1 MFEKFLSVLAPP
13 NFGDEE
19 KNRVAKI
26 LNVIAL
32 SILTGFII
40 LVLQRAIAGQ
50 YRLFIQILS
59 AGVMIILSI
68 VFLRFGR
75 LQWAEGMLLW
85 TLWIFITYLL
95 YTSNGLHN
103 IALLGIPTCLVFAG
117 IALRTKYFYSFTFL
131 TILSIVIIGLLEAH
145 GILINRKDPSTTY
158 FDIIDIAVILSVT
171 AIAVRILAENLLQ
184 SINRARMNEMD
195 IRHQAMELMESEEK
209 FRTLTEE
216 LPNMVFI
223 YKDGKIVYINERCDE
238 LIGYKREEIYAAE
251 FDYLSI
257 IAPEHRDVVMQ
268 KFLQQKIGAEVEP
281 YECTLIDKRNNKI
294 ECLQTSKVIH
304 YEGEPAILVIMAD
317 LTEFKRTQEAI
328 IESQNR
334 LSCII
339 TSAMESIITLDEQR
353 RILSFN
359 PASEQMFGCSKEEA
373 IGQSIDRFIALPN
386 SDKNNSNGDENEEN
400 SIVSLLEGRTGTING
415 MRINGETFPVEASI
429 AKVHAGNEEL
439 YTIILRDIT
448 ERIKS
453 EEIQR
458 NLQAQLLQ
466 SQKMEA
472 VGSLAGGI
480 AHDFNNILSVIIGNA
495 ELVKL
500 KLNSKHRAT
509 KHIEEVIS
517 ASDRAQEL
525 VQQILAFSRKQDTHF
540 RPVRLHYILR
550 EGMRLLRASLPATIE
565 IKVDLPM
572 DGPLIFGD
580 ATQIHQVIMNLC
592 TNAAQAMEGMNG
604 RLILRQK
611 NVEFDDRS
619 ILYHPDLKKG
629 QYAMFTIQDTGLGMD
644 GFTLKRIFE
653 PFFTTKALGKGTGL
667 GLAIVHAIIKNH
679 GGAIKVQ
686 SQVGK
691 GTQVDV
697 YLPVY
702 EGGEEKV
709 KSEEAKE
716 FLGNS
721 ERIMLVDDEEQLL
734 KMLTATLNGLGYHAF
749 PFVRPTEALRAFEDN
764 PNGFD
769 LIITDQTMPLMTGIL
784 LAGKIRQVRND
795 MPIVLM
801 TGYDQLEDPK
811 KLEAFGIRTV
821 LLKPFRKAFL
831 GDTLRK
837 VFENREVTNSSNHTE
852 KKQNIKGN

>member
-1 MFEKFLSVLAPP
+1 MFKKLLSLLAPP

-19 KNRVAKI
+19 KNHIAEI

-32 SILTGFII
+32 SILAGFII
-40 LVLQRAIAGQ
+40 LVLQRAFAGQ
-50 YRLFIQILS
+50 YRLFFQIVS

-75 LQWAEGMLLW
+75 LQWAEDLLLW
-85 TLWIFITYLL
+85 TLWAFITYLL

-117 IALRTKYFYSFTFL
+117 IALRAAYFYAFTTL
-131 TILSIVIIGLLEAH
+131 TILSIIIIGLLEAN
-145 GILINRKDPSTTY
+145 GVLINRKDPQTTY
-158 FDIIDIAVILSVT
+158 FDIIDIVVILTVT
-171 AIAVRILAENLLQ
+171 AIAVRILADNLLR
-184 SINRARMNEMD
+184 SINKARLNEKD
-195 IRHQAMELMESEEK
+195 IRHQAMELKESEEK

-223 YKDGKIVYINERCDE
+223 YKNEKIVYVNERCRE
-238 LIGYKREEIYAAE
+238 LISYSREEIYAE
-251 FDYLSI
+251 GFDFLSI
-257 IAPEHRDVVMQ
+257 IIPEHRDVVMQ
-268 KFLQQKIGAEVEP
+268 KFFQHKLGVEVEP
-281 YECTLIDKRNNKI
+281 YECTFIGKMNKRV
-294 ECLQTSKVIH
+294 ECLQMSKVIH
-304 YEGEPAILVIMAD
+304 YEGEPAILVIVTD
-317 LTEFKRTQEAI
+317 LTEFKRTQETI
-328 IESQNR
+328 RENQSR

-339 TSAMESIITLDEQR
+339 TSAMESIITLDKHR
-353 RILSFN
+353 RIQSFN
-359 PASEQMFGCSKEEA
+359 PASEQMFHCSEA
-373 IGQSIDRFIALPN
+373 EAMGQSIDRFIALPS
-386 SDKNNSNGDENEEN
+386 SDKNHDNDGEHEQN
-400 SIVSLLEGRTGTING
+400 SIVSMLEGSMRTING
-415 MRINGETFPVEASI
+415 IRVNGEVFPVEASI
-429 AKVHAGNEEL
+429 SKVYAGNEEL

-448 ERIKS
+448 ERLKS
-453 EEIQR
+453 EETQR

-500 KLNSKHRAT
+500 KLTPKHRAM

-550 EGMRLLRASLPATIE
+550 EGMRLLRASLPTTIE

-572 DGPLIFGD
+572 NGPLILGD

-592 TNAAQAMEGMNG
+592 TNAAQAMEGMDG
-604 RLILRQK
+604 KLFLRQK

-629 QYAMFTIQDTGLGMD
+629 TYAVFTVQDTGLGMD

-667 GLAIVHAIIKNH
+667 GLAIVHAIVKNH

-686 SQVGK
+686 SQIGK

-697 YLPVY
+697 YLPIY
-702 EGGEEKV
+702 EGGDESV
-709 KSEEAKE
+709 KSEKTKE
-716 FLGNS
+716 SLGSS
-721 ERIMLVDDEEQLL
+721 ERIMIVDDEEQLL
-734 KMLTATLNGLGYHAF
+734 KTLTETLIGLGYKAF
-749 PFVRPTEALRAFEDN
+749 PFVRPTEALQAFEEN
-764 PNGFD
+764 PAGFD
-769 LIITDQTMPLMTGIL
+769 LIITDQTMPQMTGIF
-784 LAGKIRQVRND
+784 LAGRIKQLRND
-795 MPIVLM
+795 TPVILM

-811 KLEAFGIRTV
+811 KLEALGVRTV
-821 LLKPFRKAFL
+821 LLKPFRKVVL
-831 GDTLRK
+831 GETLRK
-837 VFENREVTNSSNHTE
+837 ILE
-852 KKQNIKGN
+852 KKEVSKTIDQTAKKAKY

>member
-1 MFEKFLSVLAPP
+1 MFEKFISLLAPP

-19 KNRVAKI
+19 KNRVAEI

-50 YRLFIQILS
+50 YKLFVQTLS
-59 AGVMIILSI
+59 AGVLIILSI
-68 VFLRFGR
+68 VFLRNGR
-75 LQWAEGMLLW
+75 LQWAEGLLLW
-85 TLWIFITYLL
+85 TLLGFITYLL
-95 YTSNGLHN
+95 YISNGLHN
-103 IALLGIPTCLVFAG
+103 IALLGIPICLVFAG
-117 IALRTKYFYSFTFL
+117 IALRATYFYAF
-131 TILSIVIIGLLEAH
+131 TILAILSVVFIGFLETNGLLM
-145 GILINRKDPSTTY
+145 NREITQTTY
-158 FDIIDIAVILSVT
+158 IDIIDIVVILSVT
-171 AIAVRILAENLLQ
+171 AIAVRILADNLLR
-184 SINRARMNEMD
+184 SINKARMNERD
-195 IRHQAMELMESEEK
+195 IRHQAMELKESEEK

-223 YKDGKIVYINERCDE
+223 YKNGKIVYVNERCKK
-238 LIGYKREEIYAAE
+238 LIGFMREEIYDTR
-251 FDYLSI
+251 FDFLSI
-257 IAPEHRDVVMQ
+257 ITPEHRDVVMQ
-268 KFLQQKIGAEVEP
+268 KFFQHKIGVEVEP
-281 YECTLIDKRNNKI
+281 YECTFIGKRSQRID
-294 ECLQTSKVIH
+294 CLQMSKVIH
-304 YEGEPAILVIMAD
+304 YEGEPAILGIVTD

-328 IESQNR
+328 RESQNR

-339 TSAMESIITLDEQR
+339 TSAMESIITLDEHR
-353 RILSFN
+353 RIQLFN
-359 PASEQMFGCSKEEA
+359 PASEQMFGCSEA
-373 IGQSIDRFIALPN
+373 EAMGQSIDFIALPN
-386 SDKNNSNGDENEEN
+386 SDKNYNNSDVQEQH
-400 SIVSLLEGRTGTING
+400 SIVSIVEGRMRTING
-415 MRINGETFPVEASI
+415 IRINGEVFPVEASI
-429 AKVHAGNEEL
+429 AKVNSGNEEL

-448 ERIKS
+448 ERLRS
-453 EEIQR
+453 EEKQR
-458 NLQAQLLQ
+458 NLQSQLLQ

-500 KLNSKHRAT
+500 KLAPKHRAM

-525 VQQILAFSRKQDTHF
+525 VRQILAFSRKQDTQF

-565 IKVDLPM
+565 IKVDLPIN
-572 DGPLIFGD
+572 GPLILGD

-592 TNAAQAMEGMNG
+592 TNAAQAMEGIDG
-604 RLILRQK
+604 KLYLRQK

-653 PFFTTKALGKGTGL
+653 PFFTTKAPGKGTGL

-686 SQVGK
+686 SQIGK

-702 EGGEEKV
+702 EGEEESM
-709 KSEEAKE
+709 KSEKTKE
-716 FLGNS
+716 GFGS
-721 ERIMLVDDEEQLL
+721 AERIMIVDDEEQLL
-734 KMLTATLNGLGYHAF
+734 DVLTETLKGLGYQVF
-749 PFVRPTEALRAFEDN
+749 PFVKPVEALQAFEEK
-764 PNGFD
+764 PAGFD
-769 LIITDQTMPLMTGIL
+769 LVITDQTMPHMTGIF
-784 LAGKIRQVRND
+784 LASRIRQTRNN
-795 MPIVLM
+795 MPIILM

-811 KLEAFGIRTV
+811 KLEALGIKTV
-821 LLKPFRKAFL
+821 LLKPFKKGVL
-831 GDTLRK
+831 GETLRK
-837 VFENREVTNSSNHTE
+837 ILAKGE
-852 KKQNIKGN
+852 K

>member
-1 MFEKFLSVLAPP
+1 MFEKLLLLLAPP

-19 KNRVAKI
+19 KNRVAEI

-40 LVLQRAIAGQ
+40 LVLQRALSGQ
-50 YRLFIQILS
+50 FRLFIQILS
-59 AGVMIILSI
+59 AGVMIIISI
-68 VFLRFGR
+68 VFLRYGR
-75 LQWAEGMLLW
+75 LQWSEDLLLW
-85 TLWIFITYLL
+85 TLWSFITYLL

-117 IALRTKYFYSFTFL
+117 IALRATYFYAFTLL
-131 TILSIVIIGLLEAH
+131 TILSVVIIGLLETN
-145 GILINRKDPSTTY
+145 GLIINVKDPKTTY
-158 FDIIDIAVILSVT
+158 FDIIDIAVILCVT
-171 AIAVRILAENLLQ
+171 AIAVRILADNLLR
-184 SINRARMNEMD
+184 SINKARMNEKD
-195 IRHQAMELMESEEK
+195 IRHQAMELKESEEK

-223 YKDGKIVYINERCDE
+223 YKNGKILYVNERCNE
-238 LIGYKREEIYAAE
+238 LINYKREEIYAAE

-268 KFLQQKIGAEVEP
+268 KFFQHKIGVEVDP
-281 YECTLIDKRNNKI
+281 YECTLISKTNQRI
-294 ECLQTSKVIH
+294 ECLQMSKVIH
-304 YEGEPAILVIMAD
+304 YKGERAILVIVTD
-317 LTEFKRTQEAI
+317 LTEFKRTQETI

-339 TSAMESIITLDEQR
+339 TSAMESIITLDEHR
-353 RILSFN
+353 RIQSFN
-359 PASEQMFGCSKEEA
+359 PASELMFRCSKDEA
-373 IGQSIDRFIALPN
+373 MGQSIDRFIALPN
-386 SDKNNSNGDENEEN
+386 SDKNHDNDSEHEQN
-400 SIVSLLEGRTGTING
+400 SIVSLLEGRMRTING
-415 MRINGETFPVEASI
+415 IRVNGEVFPVEASI
-429 AKVHAGNEEL
+429 AKVNAGDEEL

-448 ERIKS
+448 ERLKS
-453 EEIQR
+453 EETQR

-500 KLNSKHRAT
+500 KLTPKHRAI

-550 EGMRLLRASLPATIE
+550 EGMRLLRASLPKTIE
-565 IKVDLPM
+565 IKMDLPM
-572 DGPLIFGD
+572 NGPLVLGD

-592 TNAAQAMEGMNG
+592 TNAAHAMEGIDG
-604 RLILRQK
+604 KLFIRQK

-629 QYAMFTIQDTGLGMD
+629 AYAMFTVQDTGLGMD

-691 GTQVDV
+691 GTQFDV
-697 YLPVY
+697 YLPIY
-702 EGGEEKV
+702 EGEEDNL
-709 KSEEAKE
+709 KSEKTKE
-716 FLGNS
+716 SLGNA
-721 ERIMLVDDEEQLL
+721 ERIMIVDDEEQLL
-734 KMLTATLNGLGYHAF
+734 KMLSETLKGLGYQSF
-749 PFVRPTEALRAFEDN
+749 PFVRPIEALQTFEEN
-764 PNGFD
+764 PSGFD
-769 LIITDQTMPLMTGIL
+769 LVITDQTMPHMTGIF
-784 LAGKIRQVRND
+784 LAGRIKQLRND
-795 MPIVLM
+795 LPIVLM

-811 KLEAFGIRTV
+811 KLESFGIRTV
-821 LLKPFRKAFL
+821 LLKPFRKVVLAE
-831 GDTLRK
+831 TLRK
-837 VFENREVTNSSNHTE
+837 ILGKKEAITSFNHVA
-852 KKQNIKGN
+852 KKAKN

>member
-1 MFEKFLSVLAPP
+1 MFAKFISLLAPP

-19 KNRVAKI
+19 KNRVAEI

-50 YRLFIQILS
+50 YKLFVQTLF

-68 VFLRFGR
+68 VFLRNGR
-75 LQWAEGMLLW
+75 LQWAEGLLLW
-85 TLWIFITYLL
+85 TLLGFITYLL
-95 YTSNGLHN
+95 YISNGLHN
-103 IALLGIPTCLVFAG
+103 IALLGIPICLVFAG
-117 IALRTKYFYSFTFL
+117 IALRAAYFYAF
-131 TILSIVIIGLLEAH
+131 TILAILSVVFIGFLETNGLLM
-145 GILINRKDPSTTY
+145 NRDFAQTTY
-158 FDIIDIAVILSVT
+158 FDIIDIVVILTVT
-171 AIAVRILAENLLQ
+171 AVAVRILADNLLR
-184 SINRARMNEMD
+184 SINKARMNERD
-195 IRHQAMELMESEEK
+195 IRHQAMELKESEEK

-223 YKDGKIVYINERCDE
+223 YKNGKIVYVNERCKE
-238 LIGYKREEIYAAE
+238 LTGFTREEIYDE
-251 FDYLSI
+251 GFDFLSI
-257 IAPEHRDVVMQ
+257 IIPEHRDVVMQ
-268 KFLQQKIGAEVEP
+268 KIFQHKIGVEVEP
-281 YECTLIDKRNNKI
+281 YECTFIGKRGRRID
-294 ECLQTSKVIH
+294 CLQTSKVIH
-304 YEGEPAILVIMAD
+304 YEGEPAVLGLVTE
-317 LTEFKRTQEAI
+317 LTEFKRTQDAI
-328 IESQNR
+328 RESQNR

-339 TSAMESIITLDEQR
+339 TSAMESIITLDEHR
-353 RILSFN
+353 RIQLFN
-359 PASEQMFGCSKEEA
+359 PASEQMFGCSEA
-373 IGQSIDRFIALPN
+373 EAMGQSIDRFITLTN
-386 SDKNNSNGDENEEN
+386 SDKNNNNDMLEQH
-400 SIVSLLEGRTGTING
+400 SIVSILEGRMRTING
-415 MRINGETFPVEASI
+415 IRINGEVFPVEASI
-429 AKVHAGNEEL
+429 AKVNSGNEEL

-448 ERIKS
+448 ERLKS
-453 EEIQR
+453 EEKQR
-458 NLQAQLLQ
+458 ILQSQLLQ

-500 KLNSKHRAT
+500 KLAPKHRAM

-525 VQQILAFSRKQDTHF
+525 VRQILAFSRKQDAQF

-565 IKVDLPM
+565 IKVDLPIN
-572 DGPLIFGD
+572 GPLILGD

-592 TNAAQAMEGMNG
+592 TNAAQAMEGIDG
-604 RLILRQK
+604 KLYLRQK

-629 QYAMFTIQDTGLGMD
+629 QYAMFTVQDTGLGMD

-653 PFFTTKALGKGTGL
+653 PFFTTKAPGKGTGL

-702 EGGEEKV
+702 EGEEENIKPEGAGE
-709 KSEEAKE
+709 SFGSA
-716 FLGNS
+716 
-721 ERIMLVDDEEQLL
+721 ERIMIIDDEEQLL
-734 KMLTATLNGLGYHAF
+734 NVLTETLKGLGYQVY
-749 PFVRPTEALRAFEDN
+749 PFVKPAEALLAFEEN
-764 PNGFD
+764 PAGFD
-769 LIITDQTMPLMTGIL
+769 LVITDQTMPHMTGIF
-784 LAGKIRQVRND
+784 LASRIRQARSVT
-795 MPIVLM
+795 PIILM

-811 KLEAFGIRTV
+811 KLEALGIQTV
-821 LLKPFRKAFL
+821 LLKPFKKGVL
-831 GDTLRK
+831 GVTIKKILEKGGTNHFDGRTKSETLNK
-837 VFENREVTNSSNHTE
+837 
-852 KKQNIKGN
+852 NI